1 MNTMAEN
8 YISPEAFEELKAKLA
23 YLKGVKRKEL
33 SKTVGEARDGG
44 DLKENSG
51 YHEAKK
57 DQGLNESR
65 IRDLEEK
72 LSSAIVFDNK
82 NQPKDRV
89 GMGSKVRI
97 KDVETGKEV
106 EYTIVSEIEADIFED
121 KISNQSPLGGA
132 LFGSKVGEVV
142 EVEAPRGMVKY
153 KILKIS

>member
-1 MNTMAEN
+1 MSEN
-8 YISPEAFEELKAKLA
+8 YLSPEAFEELTAKLA
-23 YLKGVKRKEL
+23 ILKGVKRKEL
-33 SKTVGEARDGG
+33 AKTVGEAREGG

-57 DQGLNESR
+57 EQGLNEAK

-72 LSSAIVFDNK
+72 LNSATVFDNK

-89 GMGSKVRI
+89 GMGAKVRI

-106 EYTIVSEIEADIFED
+106 EYTIVSELEADIFED
-121 KISNQSPLGGA
+121 KISNESPLGSA
-132 LFGSKVGEVV
+132 LAGSKIGEVV